1 MADFFVGID
10 SGGTKTRARLW
21 FPENNVKKDFEVGA
35 SNFCSAGFQEG
46 SKNIEILWKAAK
58 MQSALE
64 SVWAP
69 RGSAVRMP

>member
-1 MADFFVGID
+1 MGID

-46 SKNIEILWKAAK
+46 SKNIEILWKMLQKESGKNAKCLGIGVGAA
-58 MQSALE
+58 
-64 SVWAP
+64 
-69 RGSAVRMP
+69 GSAVRMP